1 MIRTLA
7 RDALDGLGAFGLAV
21 SAVVIAVAAI
31 GERFGKD
38 HDRRD
43 GTGSER

>member
-1 MIRTLA
+1 VLA
-7 RDALDGLGAFGLAV
+7 LGGAYLAV

-43 GTGSER
+43 GGSA